1 MLCSFIPVAEES
13 TPECFELA
21 LSRSGDRPIEVT
33 FDGTRA
39 IVASLKVLNKHVS
52 RISSFQIQRVPYGR
66 AQDISRMILMVL
78 PRLHTLDLWFEP
90 AREAEV
96 VMLSFPHDC
105 LPRLRELSLCGAG
118 LQPDPCAQG
127 AAMKLTRLELRDSI
141 DPGCNILEFLHFLQM
156 CRDLEDLTLVR
167 FRPSEDG
174 FDVTVD
180 RRDLETLPV
189 VTLTPR
195 LQRFV
200 LEDLDAFTARLLSG
214 LSVPLSTDFVV
225 IKLISPH
232 DPAEIRDVIPL
243 SSDPISTSLPQ
254 NTPGI
259 PSLKAVIGLRLVWRP
274 FASVCLV
281 ADTGESAFSLGL
293 KTGPGRTAVLYPKIS
308 KDFEILFG
316 DAPVEYLCVEDDA
329 GAFGFHTRDWE
340 AMLGPCAFPDLR
352 KLSLFTLRDTSYEY
366 GSPKQLIQA
375 SALHSGCLELEELEI
390 GVRFPSPAEDDVRLI
405 EDLCALLRSRASHK
419 MPLRRLLVELNDGP
433 YPPLGEEE
441 RSVREALY
449 VDALEP
455 LVDVVECAH
464 GMLAER
470 PLQAKVCQLESL
482 IQIPQVLP

>member
-1 MLCSFIPVAEES
+1 MTSGSIIQQVFGNLTRQTTHADHHILQAGAAFNSGHPINRIPVELLVKIFRHVYDRSETSICRVSHFPPSKSEQSSWYPIIAVCRRWHSVALATPMLCSFIPVAEES

-39 IVASLKVLNKHVS
+39 IVASLKVLIKHVS
-52 RISSFQIQRVPYGR
+52 RITSFQIHRVPYGR

-189 VTLTPR
+189 VTFPPR

-200 LEDLDAFTARLLSG
+200 LEDLDAYTARLLSA
-214 LSVPLSTDFVV
+214 LSVPVSTDLVV

-243 SSDPISTSLPQ
+243 SSDPLSTSLPQ
-254 NTPGI
+254 DAPGI
-259 PSLKAVIGLRLVWRP
+259 PSLRAVNGLRLVWRP
-274 FASVCLV
+274 FASVCL
-281 ADTGESAFSLGL
+281 
-293 KTGPGRTAVLYPKIS
+293 
-308 KDFEILFG
+308 
-316 DAPVEYLCVEDDA
+316 
-329 GAFGFHTRDWE
+329 
-340 AMLGPCAFPDLR
+340 
-352 KLSLFTLRDTSYEY
+352 
-366 GSPKQLIQA
+366 A
-375 SALHSGCLELEELEI
+375 SAARPRPRPSAPAVFGCPMRSCRATARETN
-390 GVRFPSPAEDDVRLI
+390 GVARETNGVARETNGALCSPGGCIVDRKCSPGWGTQRRQEGTQAAQTRSQEDIFFCAIPS
-405 EDLCALLRSRASHK
+405 
-419 MPLRRLLVELNDGP
+419 
-433 YPPLGEEE
+433 
-441 RSVREALY
+441 LY
-449 VDALEP
+449 VCFP
-455 LVDVVECAH
+455 H
-464 GMLAER
+464 GLAGR
-470 PLQAKVCQLESL
+470 SA
-482 IQIPQVLP
+482 